1 MSSTKS
7 AITLY
12 DTELRSGAHVPIL
25 PVVDYGYSDRYNETS
40 NKTRNNITYTQ
51 SYMYIVYT
59 VFFG

>member
-7 AITLY
+7 AITLSLY
-12 DTELRSGAHVPIL
+12 DTELRSGAYVPIL

-51 SYMYIVYT
+51 SYMYIVYI
-59 VFFG
+59 